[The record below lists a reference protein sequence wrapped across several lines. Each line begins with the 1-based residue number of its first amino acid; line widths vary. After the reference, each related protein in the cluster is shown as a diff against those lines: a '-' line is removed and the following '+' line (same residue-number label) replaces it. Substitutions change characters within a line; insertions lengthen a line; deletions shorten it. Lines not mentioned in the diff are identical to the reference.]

1 MCFVFN
7 YCDKC
12 LCIFCQKVL
21 FVSYVIFCVKK
32 KKKIKSR
39 GEIGVGLVFDFMIDL

>member
-32 KKKIKSR
+32 R
-39 GEIGVGLVFDFMIDL
+39 LRVGEIGVGLVFDFMIDL